1 MTSPRDPKT
10 RHPATQPAADTAKL
24 PRRPSLWRTF
34 KAVAWAFL
42 GVRQESE
49 YQQDIA
55 RLTPLHIIA
64 VGFVAVLLLIGVL
77 LVLVKLAVAG

>member
-1 MTSPRDPKT
+1 MNTQFDSDPE
-10 RHPATQPAADTAKL
+10 KL
-24 PRRPSLWRTF
+24 PPPKARRPSLWRTF

-42 GVRQESE
+42 GVRKESE

-77 LVLVKLAVAG
+77 IVLVKLAVAG